1 MPSPPSASTNTV
13 SVQADWQNREFV
25 QAVQLG
31 VAHLTSFLN
40 TFGVLASTS
49 PLNHKLTLP
58 LLLPE
63 KLSHLDSKLAKLERR
78 MEVIEGTLQSVS
90 HEKAFNK

>member
-1 MPSPPSASTNTV
+1 MRFGEIRVKAHTEAEHPAAHTTMPTPPSASTNTV
-13 SVQADWQNREFV
+13 TVQADWQNREFV

-49 PLNHKLTLP
+49 PLNHAHAP
-58 LLLPE
+58 PP
-63 KLSHLDSKLAKLERR
+63 APRR
-78 MEVIEGTLQSVS
+78 R
-90 HEKAFNK
+90 